1 MCAASFAAFVAAAKS
16 RNSSRS
22 RRKAHRFR
30 FPNVGVIPAA
40 LVLWVAATL
49 AFAIPAHAQI
59 TFPAASPISAGN
71 IIAREQPSVAE
82 STQGTQNFTAETVV
96 LYGASYNL
104 AFITENASYVANWT
118 NVVSG
123 GKTTRLYASGLGDT
137 LEEARYTIFQ
147 RDDIGSTFRI
157 APLIGVSIPTGM
169 DNVNS
174 QAPRDFQPG
183 TGAWG
188 GRGAITLSWQKL
200 YWNFEAEIG
209 YQANAPGAGYQFG
222 NQFFASAGYH
232 FLVWPRDLGT
242 NVQTEVYGSL
252 ESNFFDNGRNQFLG
266 HTASTLGG
274 QISPANG
281 QIVPNTGGQLWL
293 IDPGIIYSTP
303 LYALDFTGLLPV
315 LQTYNGHTSR
325 YDYGAELMFRWSFF
339 TSHHW

>member
-1 MCAASFAAFVAAAKS
+1 MAV
-16 RNSSRS
+16 
-22 RRKAHRFR
+22 
-30 FPNVGVIPAA
+30 
-40 LVLWVAATL
+40 
-49 AFAIPAHAQI
+49 PAHAQI

-82 STQGTQNFTAETVV
+82 SSQGTQNFTAETVV

-104 AFITENASYVANWT
+104 AFITENASYVSNWT
-118 NVVSG
+118 NTVSG

-147 RDDIGSTFRI
+147 RDDVGSTFRI

-183 TGAWG
+183 TGTWG

-200 YWNFEAEIG
+200 YWNFEAEVG

-242 NVQTEVYGSL
+242 NVQTEVYGSV
-252 ESNFFDNGRNQFLG
+252 ETNFFDNGRNQFLG
-266 HTASTLGG
+266 HTASTVGG
-274 QISPANG
+274 QILPNNG
-281 QIVPNTGGQLWL
+281 QIVPETGGQLWL

-303 LYALDFTGLLPV
+303 LYAVDFTGLLPV
-315 LQTYNGHTSR
+315 LQTYNGHQSR